1 MIRKPPNHGINTDAA
16 SPRQLYQALG
26 HREEEIHDQT
36 PIIVYIIMMVE
47 LTNIL
52 DRVRSSVNGSSC
64 RLERSKI
71 GQFLTTARIAR
82 FMASLFA
89 RQREHVRILDA
100 GAGAGALFAACVEAM
115 VSGRHH
121 PLSIHVVAYENDQ
134 KILPYLKET
143 MEWCKSSCQKAG
155 ITFQGEIREEDFVA
169 AAIVQVGGLFAVHRE
184 RFTHVILNPPYKKIS
199 GESVTRQSLD
209 EAGFEVSNLYAA
221 FVWLSAKLL
230 EPGGELVAI
239 TPRSFCN
246 GPYFRRFR
254 INLLNMMS
262 LHRIHVFESRK
273 KAFGDDDVL
282 QENVIYHMIRSGQK
296 PERLTVSSSEG
307 ADFDKSKGRTVP
319 YDHVISPGDRDAF
332 IHLVLSDTDD
342 RLMEKME
349 VFATSLVILGVD
361 VSTGRVVD
369 FRAQEYLR
377 YLPEEGTSPLIYPC
391 HFVSGFVSWP
401 AESGKKPNAIVVS
414 PQTNDLLLPAGYYVL
429 TKRFSTK
436 EEPRRVVAAIYDP
449 NRVEAMLVGF
459 ENHLNYF
466 HAKGRGLLANL
477 ARGLALYL
485 NSSLFD
491 QYFRLFSGHTQVNAT
506 DLRKMRYPS
515 REQLLRLGSHIKH
528 QMPDQSTIDG
538 ILEKECGING

>member
-1 MIRKPPNHGINTDAA
+1 
-16 SPRQLYQALG
+16 
-26 HREEEIHDQT
+26 
-36 PIIVYIIMMVE
+36 MMVE
-47 LTNIL
+47 LTSIL
-52 DRVRSSVNGSSC
+52 DIVRKSVNGSSC
-64 RLERSKI
+64 RLERSRI
-71 GQFLTTARIAR
+71 GQFLTSARIAR
-82 FMASLFA
+82 FMASLFE

-100 GAGAGALFAACVEAM
+100 GAGSGALFAACVEAM
-115 VSGRHH
+115 VSGNHR

-143 MEWCKSSCQKAG
+143 MEWCKSTCHKAG
-155 ITFQGEIREEDFVA
+155 IPFQGEIRVEDFIE
-169 AAIVQVGGLFAVHRE
+169 AAIVQSEEGLFAVHRD

-199 GESVTRQSLD
+199 GESATRQLLD

-254 INLLNMMS
+254 IDLLNMMG
-262 LHRIHVFESRK
+262 LHRIHVFGSRK

-282 QENVIYHMIRSGQK
+282 QENVIYHMVRGERK
-296 PERLTVSSSEG
+296 PERLIVSSSEG
-307 ADFDKSKGRTVP
+307 ADFDKSRSRSVP

-332 IHLVLSDTDD
+332 IHLVLNDSDDH
-342 RLMEKME
+342 LMEKME
-349 VFATSLVILGVD
+349 ACATSLVILGVD

-377 YLPEEGTSPLIYPC
+377 YLPEEGTVPLIYPC

-401 AESGKKPNAIVVS
+401 AESGKKPNAVAVS
-414 PQTNDLLLPAGYYVL
+414 PQTKDLLLPAGYYVL

-436 EEPRRVVAAIYDP
+436 EEPRRIVAAIYDP
-449 NRVEAMLVGF
+449 NRVEAALVGF

-466 HAKGRGLLANL
+466 HAKGKGLSANL

-515 REQLLRLGSHIKH
+515 HDQLLRLGAYVKH
-528 QMPDQSTIDG
+528 QMPDQATVDE
-538 ILEKECGING
+538 ILGKECGIYG

>member
-1 MIRKPPNHGINTDAA
+1 
-16 SPRQLYQALG
+16 
-26 HREEEIHDQT
+26 
-36 PIIVYIIMMVE
+36 
-47 LTNIL
+47 
-52 DRVRSSVNGSSC
+52 
-64 RLERSKI
+64 
-71 GQFLTTARIAR
+71 
-82 FMASLFA
+82 MASLFE

-115 VSGRHH
+115 VSENHR

-143 MEWCKSSCQKAG
+143 MEWCKSTCHKAN
-155 ITFQGEIREEDFVA
+155 ISFQGEIRAEDFIA
-169 AAIVQVGGLFAVHRE
+169 SAIAQIEEGMFAVHRE

-199 GESVTRQSLD
+199 GESATRRLLD
-209 EAGFEVSNLYAA
+209 SAGFEVSNLYAA

-254 INLLNMMS
+254 IDLLNMMS
-262 LHRIHVFESRK
+262 LRRIHVFGARN
-273 KAFGDDDVL
+273 KAFRDDDVL
-282 QENVIYHMIRSGQK
+282 QENVIYYMVRGGQK
-296 PERLTVSSSEG
+296 PERSIVSSSEG
-307 ADFDKSKGRTVP
+307 ADFEESRSCSVP
-319 YDHVISPGDRDAF
+319 YNQVISPGDRDAF
-332 IHLVLSDTDD
+332 IHLVLNNTDNH
-342 RLMEKME
+342 LMEKME
-349 VFATSLVILGVD
+349 AFTTSLVVLGVD

-377 YLPEEGTSPLIYPC
+377 SLPEEGTSPLIYPC

-401 AESGKKPNAIVVS
+401 AESGKKPNAIAVL
-414 PQTNDLLLPAGYYVL
+414 PQTKDLLLPAGYYVL
-429 TKRFSTK
+429 TKRFSAK
-436 EEPRRVVAAIYDP
+436 EEPRRVVSAIYDP
-449 NRVEAMLVGF
+449 NRVEAAFVGF

-466 HAKGRGLLANL
+466 HAKGKGLSANL

-506 DLRKMRYPS
+506 DLRKMCYPS
-515 REQLLRLGSHIKH
+515 HEQLLRLGAHVKH
-528 QMPDQSTIDG
+528 QMPDQATVDE
-538 ILEKECGING
+538 ILEKECIING

>member
-1 MIRKPPNHGINTDAA
+1 MT
-16 SPRQLYQALG
+16 
-26 HREEEIHDQT
+26 
-36 PIIVYIIMMVE
+36 VE

-52 DRVRSSVNGSSC
+52 DSVRNSVNGSSC
-64 RLERSKI
+64 RLERSRI
-71 GQFLTTARIAR
+71 GQFLTPARIAL
-82 FMASLFA
+82 FMASLFE
-89 RQREHVRILDA
+89 REREHVRILDA
-100 GAGAGALFAACVEAM
+100 GAGLGTLFAACVETLL
-115 VSGRHH
+115 SRNYR

-134 KILPYLKET
+134 KILQYLKET
-143 MEWCKSSCQKAG
+143 MEWCKLICQRAG
-155 ITFQGEIREEDFVA
+155 IPFQGEIRVEDFIA
-169 AAIVQVGGLFAVHRE
+169 AVIAQAEGRLFAVHRE
-184 RFTHVILNPPYKKIS
+184 RFTHVILNPPYKKIV
-199 GESVTRQSLD
+199 GESTTRQLLD
-209 EAGFEVSNLYAA
+209 AAGFGVSNLYAA

-230 EPGGELVAI
+230 ETGGELVAI

-262 LHRIHVFESRK
+262 LHRIHVFGSRN
-273 KAFGDDDVL
+273 KAFRDDDVL
-282 QENVIYHMIRSGQK
+282 QENVIYHMIRGERK
-296 PERLTVSSSEG
+296 PERLIVSSSEG
-307 ADFDKSKGRTVP
+307 TDFDKSRSRSVP
-319 YDHVISPGDRDAF
+319 YDHVILSGDRDAF
-332 IHLVLSDTDD
+332 IHLVLNDTDD

-349 VFATSLVILGVD
+349 AFATSLVILGVD

-401 AESGKKPNAIVVS
+401 AESGKKPNAIAVS
-414 PQTNDLLLPAGYYVL
+414 PQTMDLVLPAGYYVL

-449 NRVEAMLVGF
+449 NRVEAALVGF

-466 HAKGRGLLANL
+466 HAKGKGLSANL
-477 ARGLALYL
+477 AKGLALYL

-515 REQLLRLGSHIKH
+515 HEQLLRLGAHIKH
-528 QMPDQSTIDG
+528 QMPDQAMVDE
-538 ILEKECGING
+538 ILETECGING